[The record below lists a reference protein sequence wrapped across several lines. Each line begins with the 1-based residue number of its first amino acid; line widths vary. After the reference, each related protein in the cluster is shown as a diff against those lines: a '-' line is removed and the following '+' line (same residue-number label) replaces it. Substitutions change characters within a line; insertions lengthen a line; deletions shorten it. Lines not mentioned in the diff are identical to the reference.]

1 MVVGVQSFTL
11 SIPGATSL
19 KARRSVVKSLKDRLR
34 GRFNVAVSETG
45 LQEVVG
51 RCELTVVTV
60 GDGRARVD
68 SLLDRVDAFVAAEPR
83 VVVGPVRRELF

>member
-1 MVVGVQSFTL
+1 MGVQSFTL

-34 GRFNVAVSETG
+34 SRFNVAVSETG
-45 LQEVVG
+45 LQEAVG

-68 SLLDRVDAFVAAEPR
+68 SVLDHVDAFVAAEPR